1 VAGIQLVKL
10 LLDTHIFIW
19 AFARPNLLKKD
30 VTEALKNQANELW
43 LSPITVW
50 EAAILAERG
59 RITLDRPYSQ
69 WIDYPLTQAPFT
81 EALLNHQIALKSR
94 EIMLPHQDP
103 ADRFLV
109 ATALIYDLVFV
120 TADKI
125 ILDSKAVAVLSNL

>member
-1 VAGIQLVKL
+1 MKL

-19 AFARPNLLKKD
+19 ALARPSLLKKN
-30 VTEALKNQANELW
+30 VAKALENQANELW
-43 LSPITVW
+43 LSPVSVW
-50 EAAILAERG
+50 EAAILAERE

-69 WIDYPLTQAPFT
+69 WIDHALAQVPFR
-81 EALLNHQIALKSR
+81 EALLNHRIAVKSR
-94 EIMLPHQDP
+94 EIILPHQDP

-125 ILDSKAVAVLSNL
+125 ILKSKAVAVLSNL